1 MIVNNIGCQVL
12 TTSLLTIG
20 LGTEILD
27 LFSKEVRLPGLL
39 GMTNDGYGQVQRFN
53 DEDKF

>member
-1 MIVNNIGCQVL
+1 MVWQVL

-20 LGTEILD
+20 LGTEILH